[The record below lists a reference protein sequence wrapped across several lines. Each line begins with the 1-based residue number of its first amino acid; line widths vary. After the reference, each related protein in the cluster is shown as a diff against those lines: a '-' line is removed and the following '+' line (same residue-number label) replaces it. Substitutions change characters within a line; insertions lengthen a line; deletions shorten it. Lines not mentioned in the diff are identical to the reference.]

1 MHNEVK
7 HISTLGLEI
16 ITALNNLNPAF
27 MEGIFHRAKCLTH
40 KPNNMQVNN
49 HKTAKY
55 GDKSLRT
62 LCSHIW
68 NSILGHMKAKTN
80 FITFK

>member
-16 ITALNNLNPAF
+16 FTALNNLNPAF
-27 MEGIFHRAKCLTH
+27 IEGIFHRTKCLTH
-40 KPNNMQVNN
+40 KPNNMQVNI